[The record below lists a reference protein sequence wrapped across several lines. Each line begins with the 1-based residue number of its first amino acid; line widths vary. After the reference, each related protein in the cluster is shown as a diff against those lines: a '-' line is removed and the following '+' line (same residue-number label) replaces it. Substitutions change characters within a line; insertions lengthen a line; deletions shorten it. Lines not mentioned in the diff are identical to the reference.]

1 MAPVGGRSG
10 RLAPV
15 TTAEQPRWRRL
26 GPDQRREEIL
36 ACAQRLF
43 AEKPYGEVS
52 TTEIARAAGVARGLL
67 NHYFGTK
74 RDLYLEVVRQAAT
87 VPEIAV
93 AQLPD
98 GTLEERI
105 DAAVTWFLDSLDQQG
120 ASWINATGAQ
130 GLGRDPDL
138 EKILLRAENDSVDRV
153 LEAIGMADVTGR
165 RRELRAFIRTY
176 GQLARAAGR
185 EWLVKGT
192 LTRDQVHTLL
202 CECLLTIVEDVLP
215 GSPGT

>member
-1 MAPVGGRSG
+1 
-10 RLAPV
+10 V

-43 AEKPYGEVS
+43 AERPYGEVS
-52 TTEIARAAGVARGLL
+52 TTEIAREAGVARGLL

-74 RDLYLEVVRQAAT
+74 RDLYLEVVREAAT

-93 AQLPD
+93 AQLPE

-105 DAAVTWFLDSLDQQG
+105 DAAVSWFLDSLDQQG
-120 ASWINATGAQ
+120 ASWINATGAH

-153 LEAIGMADVTGR
+153 LEAIGVTLVAAHR
-165 RRELRAFIRTY
+165 AEQQAFIRTY

-185 EWLVKGT
+185 EWLMKKT
-192 LTRDQVHTLL
+192 LTREQVHRLL
-202 CECLLTIVEDVLP
+202 RECLLTIVQDVLP
-215 GSPGT
+215 ASLGE